1 MLDRLLVQSGFP
13 PCSPWW
19 RGAIERFLLSGKRR
33 WVLRVG
39 RRGGKSSTLSRLF
52 VVWVLFGDWYIPPGD
67 TAVVA
72 IVSIDRAEASQRLTT
87 IEAILRALQVRFERV
102 GQEILV
108 PELRAKFSVKTC
120 STTGTIGF
128 TSIALF
134 GDEMARWESRDTA
147 ANPAREVMAS
157 LRPSMATQP
166 NGFEIDCSAPWGTD
180 DYHAELFDSGTNGE
194 QVTDLAATWQAN
206 PTLSE
211 EDTRALEPDE
221 RLWSRA
227 YAAIPGA
234 SVTGD
239 WFGTALDVVIA
250 SPRVVEPV
258 LPWVRY
264 LVSIDPAFDK
274 DHFGW
279 AVSSCRTLPADPRLP
294 DRARR
299 LVRVHEAGQWA
310 VNGARPVELA
320 YRLRDE
326 VCKKYHVGS
335 VAEPDGTAWVIS
347 DQYEGQSFSDLA
359 RQAGIVLQIVPW
371 TAGNSERTQIARY
384 RSVRLAMRE
393 GALWLPD
400 DPELAAELRQV
411 GGKLLP
417 SGNESIVL
425 PRARKGGHMDRVS
438 ALVAGASELLL
449 RSPQP
454 EWTETPLLDPGQ
466 EEKAREVRRILE
478 KRAREMQADPFAA
491 MRRAAHR
498 GIS

>member
-1 MLDRLLVQSGFP
+1 MLERLLIRAGFP

-19 RGAIERFLLSGKRR
+19 RREIERFLLGERRR

-72 IVSIDRAEASQRLTT
+72 IVSIDRSEASQRLTT
-87 IEAILRALQVRFERV
+87 IEAILRTLGVRFERV
-102 GQEILV
+102 GQEILI
-108 PELRAKFSVKTC
+108 PERRAKFSVKTC

-166 NGFEIDCSAPWGTD
+166 NGFEIDCSAPWSVE
-180 DYHAELFDSGTNGE
+180 DYHHELFSAGTNGE
-194 QVTDLAATWQAN
+194 QVTSFAATWEAN

-211 EDTRALEPDE
+211 QDTRELEPDE
-221 RLWSRA
+221 KLWSRA

-234 SVTGD
+234 SITGD
-239 WFGTALDVVIA
+239 WFGGALDGCLLR
-250 SPRVVEPV
+250 PRVAEPV
-258 LPWVRY
+258 LSWVRY

-279 AVSSCRTLPADPRLP
+279 SVASCRTLPADPRLP
-294 DRARR
+294 DRPRR
-299 LVRVHEAGQWA
+299 LVRVHECGAWKP
-310 VNGARPVELA
+310 NGARPVELA

-326 VCKKYHVGS
+326 VCKKYHIGS
-335 VAEPDGTAWVIS
+335 VAEEDGTAWVIS

-384 RSVRLAMRE
+384 RSVRLAMME

-400 DPELAAELRQV
+400 DPELVAELRQV

-438 ALVAGASELLL
+438 AMVAGASELLL

-454 EWTETPLLDPGQ
+454 ELMPAVELDAGQ
-466 EEKAREVRRILE
+466 EEKQREIRRIMD
-478 KRAREMQADPFAA
+478 KRIREMQQDPFGP
-491 MRRAAHR
+491 MRRATQR